1 MRDRK
6 QQLRMR
12 RIDRR
17 NLRMIDASLA
27 DWRARVRIAAVRELV
42 AVPQIS
48 IDIAG
53 EARLRKCEDDAQR
66 NRDDD
71 RNTQRHYGAAH
82 DEPRCGGDR
91 IRCNE
96 AGKSEAIRD
105 QRRRGRGSRE

>member
-1 MRDRK
+1 MRDRE

-12 RIDRR
+12 RIDRW

-27 DWRARVRIAAVRELV
+27 DRRARVRIATVRELV

-53 EARLRKCEDDAQR
+53 EARLREREGDAQR
-66 NRDDD
+66 NRDNNC
-71 RNTQRHYGAAH
+71 NTQRRHRAAY
-82 DEPRCGGDR
+82 DEPRRGGDR

-96 AGKSEAIRD
+96 AGKSEAT
-105 QRRRGRGSRE
+105 